1 MISRNSR
8 ATDKEDIAVLFFSLC
23 RYAESNGPATDRTT
37 VSIGFSELLERAER
51 AADVIAKHHRS
62 EGQEW
67 DGVVWLELL
76 LENGEDSLAA
86 DLFEIDSDDENT
98 ISKVTLN
105 WLQYV

>member
-8 ATDKEDIAVLFFSLC
+8 AVDKEDIAVLFFSLC
-23 RYAESNGPATDRTT
+23 RYAEFNGPMTDQTL

-51 AADVIAKHHRS
+51 AAEVIAAHHRS

-67 DGVVWLELL
+67 DGVAWLELL

-86 DLFEIDSDDENT
+86 DLFEVDSDDDDT